1 MIVYRL
7 AKSNYASDL
16 SGKGAQLYGGR
27 WNSKG
32 VPLLYTC
39 QSRALCL
46 VEVAVHLPLG
56 LLPKDYF
63 LITIEVP
70 DDEPVDTVLIGDLP
84 ANWKSFPPIHATQNL
99 GDTFVKEGKRLVLK
113 VPSAVVQGEFNFLIN
128 PMHPRFELIRIVE
141 SEFFEFDER
150 LF

>member
-1 MIVYRL
+1 MIVFRL
-7 AKSNYASDL
+7 AKSSFASDL

-32 VPLLYTC
+32 VPMLYTC

-56 LLPKDYF
+56 LMPRDYRLVSIAIPDNEMIERVLLDQLP
-63 LITIEVP
+63 
-70 DDEPVDTVLIGDLP
+70 G
-84 ANWKSFPPIHATQNL
+84 NWKMFPHPHFTQEVGNM
-99 GDTFVKEGKRLVLK
+99 FVKKGESLVLE
-113 VPSAVVQGEFNFLIN
+113 VPSAVVQGEYNYLIN
-128 PMHPRFELIRIVE
+128 PMHPHFEMVRIVE
-141 SEFFEFDER
+141 NEQFVFDER